1 MVVVVFHGK
10 LELVVVEFRER
21 EKHVKLVQGSFKGFE
36 FESWLLLL
44 IIFLDSPTLEQ
55 GSF

>member
-1 MVVVVFHGK
+1 ME
-10 LELVVVEFRER
+10 LELVVVEFREH
-21 EKHVKLVQGSFKGFE
+21 EKHVKLVQGSFKCFE